1 MSVTNGNGAPPSAAS
16 TILASL
22 PTMVVLNLVIAVA
35 GFGVLWGVQTAR
47 MDEVRGHLLAIDSIN
62 ERLSEDRSKTNE
74 RMISLEGDVKYIS
87 QTVAELKLRIK

>member
-1 MSVTNGNGAPPSAAS
+1 MSVSNGTPPGAAG

-47 MDEVRGHLLAIDSIN
+47 MDEVRGHLIAIDSIN
-62 ERLSEDRSKTNE
+62 EKLSDDRARTNE
-74 RMISLEGDVKYIS
+74 RMVTLEGDVKYIS
-87 QTVAELKLRIK
+87 QTLAELKLRIK